1 MASKTLVPVEE
12 YLKSTF
18 DGPQPDYV
26 DGEIIERHLG
36 SIPHF
41 KAQKRLLDLF
51 GSLEQSFRLFAY
63 PEVTLRLSPSRYRI
77 ADVAVFAGG
86 VPSEK
91 KYPAEPPEV
100 VIEIVSEDDR
110 YGDIQHKLAEYRTW
124 GVKHVWLVDP
134 WTRKFSVY
142 DGGGLHEVPAFEL
155 PEYNTRIS
163 VAEFFAG

>member
-18 DGPQPDYV
+18 DGPELDYV

-110 YGDIQHKLAEYRTW
+110 YVDIQHKLAEYRTW
-124 GVKHVWLVDP
+124 GVKQVWLVDP

-142 DGGGLHEVPAFEL
+142 DGSGLHEEPAFDL